1 MTTYNNA
8 VNAPFPLYSAATA
21 GPTAHG
27 VIIGEGSSA
36 VAAVTLAAGQ
46 VLVGT
51 TASDPVA
58 ATITGSAGVTVTSS
72 TGAIAIAGS
81 GAGITWIAQS
91 TASVTAAVNSAY
103 IITDASAVTVT
114 LPTTA
119 AVGSVVGVVG
129 NGAGGWTLAQ
139 GAGGNTRFGNVN
151 STTSIVSTNQYDCIF
166 VVCVIANTTWVVY
179 DVIGNPSYT

>member
-8 VNAPFPLYSAATA
+8 TNAPFPLYSAATA

-27 VIIGEGSSA
+27 VIIGEGTSP
-36 VAAVTLAAGQ
+36 VAAITLSAGQ
-46 VLVGT
+46 ILVGT

-58 ATITGSAGVTVTSS
+58 ATITGSSGITVTST
-72 TGAIAIAGS
+72 TGAIAISGS
-81 GAGITWIAQS
+81 GSGITWIAQS
-91 TASVTAAVNSAY
+91 TGTVTAAVNSAY

-151 STTSIVSTNQYDCIF
+151 STVSIASTNQYDCIF

-179 DVIGNPSYT
+179 DVIGNLSYS

>member
-1 MTTYNNA
+1 MTTYNNS
-8 VNAPFPLYSAATA
+8 VNAPYPLYSGASA

-27 VIIGEGSSA
+27 IIIGEGSSA
-36 VAAVTLAAGQ
+36 VAAITLSAGQ

-51 TASDPVA
+51 TASDPAA
-58 ATITGSAGVTVTSS
+58 ATITGTAGITVSS
-72 TGAIAIAGS
+72 TTGAINIAGS
-81 GAGITWIAQS
+81 GAGITWVNQS

-103 IITDASAVTVT
+103 VITDASAVTVT

-151 STTSIVSTNQYDCIF
+151 STTSIASTNQYDAIF
-166 VVCVIANTTWVVY
+166 VVCSVANTTWVAY
-179 DVIGNPSYT
+179 SVIGNPSYS